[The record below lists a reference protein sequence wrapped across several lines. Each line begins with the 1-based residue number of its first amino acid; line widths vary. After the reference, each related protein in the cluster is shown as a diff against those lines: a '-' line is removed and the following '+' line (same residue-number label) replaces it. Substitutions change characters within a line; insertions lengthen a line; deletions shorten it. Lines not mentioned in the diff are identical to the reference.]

1 MGSFKSNGV
10 DRVVLPEGSPEHQT
24 HDRAWPLSRSHFRS
38 NRAYLYPKQKMKL
51 DLQRDADFHC
61 VHLTREEM
69 KTKSI
74 RKDFQLKFPPSS
86 HGAENL
92 IFLID
97 AGSRSKAQI
106 QIHPERWE
114 GACRH
119 QFWGSVCTVCTHQ
132 SNYCVS
138 NFWTGLGSRF
148 LPASHAVHILEKFF
162 FLPLIGKIWIQ
173 TMVSWNFRIH

>member
-1 MGSFKSNGV
+1 MGSFKGNGV

-69 KTKSI
+69 KTTSI
-74 RKDFQLKFPPSS
+74 RKDFQPKFWPSS
-86 HGAENL
+86 HGAKIWSFWLTQVHAARPKFKFIRRDGREP
-92 IFLID
+92 
-97 AGSRSKAQI
+97 AGTNFEVRSVLS
-106 QIHPERWE
+106 
-114 GACRH
+114 G
-119 QFWGSVCTVCTHQ
+119 TTHQ
-132 SNYCVS
+132 SNCVS

-162 FLPLIGKIWIQ
+162 FLPLIWIVW
-173 TMVSWNFRIH
+173 TMVSWTFRIH